1 MSQKITVVFW
11 PQNLNTTSIISETI
25 FLGNNLSTKENLI
38 LLFLGN
44 KFANKNLPAVEVYF
58 SIFLFPCSSNVSYL
72 EMIVLC
78 TFIWPDDNANSI
90 WSEFVKYPAGL
101 SDKGS
106 CAVSYTH
113 LRAHET

>member
-11 PQNLNTTSIISETI
+11 PQNLNTTSIISETT
-25 FLGNNLSTKENLI
+25 FLGNNLSTKENLM

-58 SIFLFPCSSNVSYL
+58 SVFLFPSSSRVSYL
-72 EMIVLC
+72 EMMVLC

-101 SDKGS
+101 SEIGS
-106 CAVSYTH
+106 CE
-113 LRAHET
+113 R